1 MRRNRNYT
9 DYLRDSLDASK
20 KQSVSLLVV
29 GFEAFQANSTLR
41 DILPQKFPTTGIPLS
56 PIYSQ
61 TRASVSLDL
70 AHLPERQAAMPQIL
84 LDLPDDLLLA
94 LREQPEEVLHEVRLI
109 AAIHYLQAKR
119 LSLGQAARLAGVSRL
134 EFLDLLAAR
143 GIPAFDLSAADAVA
157 EIAAA
162 QRTTTDDR
170 Q

>member
-1 MRRNRNYT
+1 M
-9 DYLRDSLDASK
+9 
-20 KQSVSLLVV
+20 
-29 GFEAFQANSTLR
+29 
-41 DILPQKFPTTGIPLS
+41 
-56 PIYSQ
+56 SQ
-61 TRASVSLDL
+61 V
-70 AHLPERQAAMPQIL
+70 L

-134 EFLDLLAAR
+134 DFLDFLAAR

-162 QRTTTDDR
+162 RLTTTDDR

>member
-1 MRRNRNYT
+1 
-9 DYLRDSLDASK
+9 
-20 KQSVSLLVV
+20 
-29 GFEAFQANSTLR
+29 
-41 DILPQKFPTTGIPLS
+41 
-56 PIYSQ
+56 
-61 TRASVSLDL
+61 
-70 AHLPERQAAMPQIL
+70 MPQVL

-119 LSLGQAARLAGVSRL
+119 LSLGQAARLD
-134 EFLDLLAAR
+134 FLDLLAAR

-162 QRTTTDDR
+162 QRTTTDDS